1 MATLASILTDPNYVN
16 ANPATKQAIFDKYAA
31 QNANF
36 SNANPAT
43 QEAIRVKFGVSQ
55 ARPSSAANQIP
66 GYGRPVPA
74 AQTQQ
79 DAIPTRRQAVA
90 QFIAP
95 TVEALG
101 TVGGAALGSAA
112 GPAGTVTGA
121 GVGFAGAKEL
131 MRIAGGGTAPETLSQ
146 AAARQ
151 TQAALEGATMEAAGR
166 GVIAPII
173 GKGMEYASKLTNI
186 KLDTYLKAIGNKGD
200 DIVNALRGRP
210 SAVPGA
216 APTAGEVAA
225 PAGSTGFSTLQARAL
240 EVPAMTD
247 IYADMAAQ
255 TNQAR
260 LAQQTRAD
268 AKFRASA
275 DKVKQKIDTGLTN
288 VSQREA
294 GQTLLDAARAEQQ
307 RAKATIT
314 EPAYRRAFA
323 AAGDAKINVG
333 NVIDEAESILG
344 RKLSTFDP
352 STAPS
357 TVSKLLSLQ
366 PAAPAAKPVGVGLIS
381 SRIKTPTPPAAAPE
395 VTLAQLDDVR
405 KAINADIASAARSSD
420 PSAAVTLRNLGKL
433 HRAIDAAVDGS
444 PTLSAEAKTLY
455 KQALDTYRTQYAPR
469 FKTGVNANLFKQTA
483 LNEPRLNPDDVIKTY
498 FQPRGERE
506 AQQFVAMFGKNADAT
521 RIARSGIEDLY
532 RREVTD
538 AAGRV
543 TPEAHAKFLKKYADP
558 IRILD
563 EAGMSLTPRLDAVAK
578 DAARLAKID
587 SLAMTSQNK
596 LAPAL
601 APGSNA
607 LAIEKRIS
615 ELTKG
620 LTPQQ
625 LSHVNAV
632 RNDLVREGDYQRLVD
647 AGAKADIRVRG
658 LGTETGKELGLPLPS
673 FLNNTITLF
682 NNVFKK
688 LALRMDDKI
697 AMEIAR
703 ELTSPAKAADMVETA
718 MALRRGREM
727 NQMPE
732 FYGRAAAQFG
742 NELSRRAEPMSRVNA
757 LAP

>member
-1 MATLASILTDPNYVN
+1 MATKYRVQGPDGAVHVFEGPDN
-16 ANPATKQAIFDKYAA
+16 ATPAQVEAFAA
-31 QNANF
+31 Q
-36 SNANPAT
+36 T
-43 QEAIRVKFGVSQ
+43 FGPK
-55 ARPSSAANQIP
+55 PSSAVDQIP

-79 DAIPTRRQAVA
+79 DAIPTRRQAIA
-90 QFIAP
+90 QFMAP

-101 TVGGAALGSAA
+101 TVGGAALGTPA
-112 GPAGTVTGA
+112 GPAGMMAGA
-121 GVGFAGAKEL
+121 GAGYAGAKEL
-131 MRIAGGGTAPETLSQ
+131 MRMAGGDAAPETLPQ

-151 TQAALEGATMEAAGR
+151 AKTAVEGAAMEATGR
-166 GVIAPII
+166 YIVAPII
-173 GKGMEYASKLTNI
+173 GKGMEYASKLKNI

-247 IYADMAAQ
+247 TYADMAAQ

-260 LAQQTRAD
+260 LAQQARAD

-294 GQTLLDAARAEQQ
+294 GQTLLDAAKAEQQ
-307 RAKATIT
+307 AAKVTVT
-314 EPAYRRAFA
+314 EPAYTRAFA

-357 TVSKLLSLQ
+357 TVTKLLSLQ
-366 PAAPAAKPVGVGLIS
+366 PAAPAAAPLGVGKITSKL
-381 SRIKTPTPPAAAPE
+381 KAPTPPAAAPE

-444 PTLSAEAKTLY
+444 STLPAEAKALY
-455 KQALDTYRTQYAPR
+455 TQALDTYRTQYAPR

-506 AQQFVAMFGKNADAT
+506 AQQFVTMFGKNADAVRT
-521 RIARSGIEDLY
+521 ARAGIEDLY

-543 TPEAHAKFLKKYADP
+543 APEAHAKFLKKYADP

-563 EAGMSLTPRLDAVAK
+563 EAGMGLSPRLDAVAK
-578 DAARLAKID
+578 DAARLARIE
-587 SLAMTSQNK
+587 SLAMASQNK
-596 LAPAL
+596 LGPPL
-601 APGSNA
+601 PPGSNA
-607 LAIEKRIS
+607 LAVEKRIT

-620 LTPQQ
+620 LSPQQ
-625 LSHVNAV
+625 LAHVNAV
-632 RNDLVREGDYQRLVD
+632 RDDLLREGAYQRLVE
-647 AGAKADIRVRG
+647 AGAKSDIRVRG
-658 LGTETGKELGLPLPS
+658 LGTETGREIGLPLPS
-673 FLNNTITLF
+673 FLNNTITIF
-682 NNVFKK
+682 NNVFKR

-703 ELTSPAKAADMVETA
+703 EMTSPAKAADMVEAA
-718 MALRRGREM
+718 MALRRGREI

-742 NELSRRAEPMSRVNA
+742 NELSRRAEPVPTNA

>member
-1 MATLASILTDPNYVN
+1 MATLASILTDPNYVS

-31 QNANF
+31 QDANF
-36 SNANPAT
+36 ANANPAT
-43 QEAIRVKFGVSQ
+43 QDAIRVKFGVAQ
-55 ARPSSAANQIP
+55 ARPSSAVDQIP

-79 DAIPTRRQAVA
+79 DAIPTRRQAIA
-90 QFIAP
+90 QFMAP

-101 TVGGAALGSAA
+101 TVGGAALGTPA
-112 GPAGTVTGA
+112 GPAAMMAGA
-121 GVGFAGAKEL
+121 GAGYAGAKEL
-131 MRIAGGGTAPETLSQ
+131 MRMAGGDAAPETLPQ

-151 TQAALEGATMEAAGR
+151 AKTAVEGAAMEATGR
-166 GVIAPII
+166 YIVAPII
-173 GKGMEYASKLTNI
+173 GKGMEYASKLKNI

-247 IYADMAAQ
+247 TYADMAAQ

-260 LAQQTRAD
+260 LAQQARAD

-294 GQTLLDAARAEQQ
+294 GQTLLDAAKAEQQ
-307 RAKATIT
+307 AAKVTVT
-314 EPAYRRAFA
+314 EPAYTRAFA

-357 TVSKLLSLQ
+357 TVTKLLSLQ
-366 PAAPAAKPVGVGLIS
+366 PAAPAAAPLGVGKITSKL
-381 SRIKTPTPPAAAPE
+381 KAPTPPAAAPE

-420 PSAAVTLRNLGKL
+420 PSAATTLRNLGKL

-444 PTLSAEAKTLY
+444 STLPAEAKALY
-455 KQALDTYRTQYAPR
+455 TQALNTYRTQYAPR

-506 AQQFVAMFGKNADAT
+506 AQQFVTMFGKNADAVRT
-521 RIARSGIEDLY
+521 ARAGIEDLY

-563 EAGMSLTPRLDAVAK
+563 EAGMSLSPRLDAVAK
-578 DAARLAKID
+578 DAARLARIE
-587 SLAMTSQNK
+587 SLAMASQNK
-596 LAPAL
+596 LGPPL
-601 APGSNA
+601 PPGSNA
-607 LAIEKRIS
+607 LAVEKRIT

-620 LTPQQ
+620 LSPQQ
-625 LSHVNAV
+625 LAYVNAV
-632 RNDLVREGDYQRLVD
+632 RDDLLREGAYQRLVE
-647 AGAKADIRVRG
+647 AGAKSNIRVRG
-658 LGTETGKELGLPLPS
+658 LGTETGREIGLPLPS
-673 FLNNTITLF
+673 FLNNTITIF
-682 NNVFKK
+682 NNVFKR

-703 ELTSPAKAADMVETA
+703 EMTSPAKAADMVEAA
-718 MALRRGREM
+718 MALRRGREI

-742 NELSRRAEPMSRVNA
+742 NELSRRAEPVPTNA

>member
-1 MATLASILTDPNYVN
+1 M
-16 ANPATKQAIFDKYAA
+16 
-31 QNANF
+31 
-36 SNANPAT
+36 
-43 QEAIRVKFGVSQ
+43 
-55 ARPSSAANQIP
+55 
-66 GYGRPVPA
+66 
-74 AQTQQ
+74 
-79 DAIPTRRQAVA
+79 
-90 QFIAP
+90 
-95 TVEALG
+95 
-101 TVGGAALGSAA
+101 
-112 GPAGTVTGA
+112 
-121 GVGFAGAKEL
+121 
-131 MRIAGGGTAPETLSQ
+131 AGGGTAPETLPQ

-151 TQAALEGATMEAAGR
+151 AQTALEGATMEAAGR

-173 GKGMEYASKLTNI
+173 GKGMEYASRFKNI

-240 EVPAMTD
+240 EVPAMSDT
-247 IYADMAAQ
+247 YAEMAAQ
-255 TNQAR
+255 TNRAR
-260 LAQQTRAD
+260 LAQQARAD

-275 DKVKQKIDTGLTN
+275 DKVKQKIDAGLTN

-294 GQTLLDAARAEQQ
+294 GLALLDAAKVEQQ
-307 RAKATIT
+307 TAKATVT
-314 EPAYRRAFA
+314 EPAYNRAFA

-357 TVSKLLSLQ
+357 TVTKLLSLQ
-366 PAAPAAKPVGVGLIS
+366 PAAPAAKPVGVGLIA
-381 SRIKTPTPPAAAPE
+381 SRIKAPTPPAAAPE

-405 KAINADIASAARSSD
+405 KAINADIAAAARSSD

-444 PTLSAEAKTLY
+444 STLPAEAKTLY
-455 KQALDTYRTQYAPR
+455 TEALNTYRTQYAPR
-469 FKTGVNANLFKQTA
+469 FKTGVNANLFKQTS
-483 LNEPRLNPDDVIKTY
+483 LNEPRLNADDVIKTY

-506 AQQFVAMFGKNADAT
+506 AQQFVTMFGKSPDAT
-521 RIARSGIEDLY
+521 RVARAGIEDLY

-563 EAGMSLTPRLDAVAK
+563 DAGMSLTPRLDAVAK

-587 SLAMTSQNK
+587 SLAAANQNK

-601 APGSNA
+601 PAGSNA
-607 LAIEKRIS
+607 LAVDKRIA
-615 ELTKG
+615 ELTKNF
-620 LTPQQ
+620 TPQQ

-632 RNDLVREGDYQRLVD
+632 RNDLLREGEYQRLVD
-647 AGAKADIRVRG
+647 AGAKSDIKVRG
-658 LGTETGKELGLPLPS
+658 LGTETGRELGLPLPPL
-673 FLNNTITLF
+673 LNTSITVF
-682 NNVFKK
+682 NNVVKR

-703 ELTSPAKAADMVETA
+703 EMTSPAKAADMVEAA
-718 MALRRGREM
+718 MALRRSREM

-742 NELSRRAEPMSRVNA
+742 NELSRRAEPVSRANA

>member
-1 MATLASILTDPNYVN
+1 MATKYRVQGPDGAVHVFEGPDN
-16 ANPATKQAIFDKYAA
+16 ATPAQVEAFAA
-31 QNANF
+31 Q
-36 SNANPAT
+36 T
-43 QEAIRVKFGVSQ
+43 FGPK
-55 ARPSSAANQIP
+55 PSSAVGQIP

-79 DAIPTRRQAVA
+79 DAIPTRRQAIA
-90 QFIAP
+90 QFMAP

-101 TVGGAALGSAA
+101 TVGGAALGTPA
-112 GPAGTVTGA
+112 GPAGMMAGA

-131 MRIAGGGTAPETLSQ
+131 MRMAGGGAAPETLPQ

-151 TQAALEGATMEAAGR
+151 ARTAVEGAAMEATGR
-166 GVIAPII
+166 YVVAPII
-173 GKGMEYASKLTNI
+173 GKGMEYASKLKNI

-247 IYADMAAQ
+247 TYADMAAQ

-260 LAQQTRAD
+260 LAQQARAD

-294 GQTLLDAARAEQQ
+294 GQTLLDAAKAEQQ
-307 RAKATIT
+307 AAKVTVT
-314 EPAYRRAFA
+314 EPAYTRAFA

-357 TVSKLLSLQ
+357 TVTKLLSLQ
-366 PAAPAAKPVGVGLIS
+366 PAAPAAAPLGVGKITSKL
-381 SRIKTPTPPAAAPE
+381 KAPTPPAAAPE

-420 PSAAVTLRNLGKL
+420 PSAATTLRNLGKL

-444 PTLSAEAKTLY
+444 STLPAEAKALY
-455 KQALDTYRTQYAPR
+455 TQALDTYRTQYAPR

-506 AQQFVAMFGKNADAT
+506 AQQFVTMFGKNADAVRT
-521 RIARSGIEDLY
+521 ARAGIEDLY

-543 TPEAHAKFLKKYADP
+543 APEAHAKFLKKYADP

-563 EAGMSLTPRLDAVAK
+563 EAGMSLSPRLDAVAK
-578 DAARLAKID
+578 DAARLARIE
-587 SLAMTSQNK
+587 SLAMASQNK
-596 LAPAL
+596 LGPPL
-601 APGSNA
+601 PPGSNA
-607 LAIEKRIS
+607 LAVEKRIT

-620 LTPQQ
+620 LSPQQ
-625 LSHVNAV
+625 LAHVNAV
-632 RNDLVREGDYQRLVD
+632 RDDLLREGAYQRLVE
-647 AGAKADIRVRG
+647 AGAKSDIRVRG
-658 LGTETGKELGLPLPS
+658 LGTETGREIGLPLPS
-673 FLNNTITLF
+673 FLNNTITIF
-682 NNVFKK
+682 NNVFKR

-703 ELTSPAKAADMVETA
+703 EMTSPAKAADMVEAA
-718 MALRRGREM
+718 MALRRGREI

-742 NELSRRAEPMSRVNA
+742 NELSRRAEPVPTNA